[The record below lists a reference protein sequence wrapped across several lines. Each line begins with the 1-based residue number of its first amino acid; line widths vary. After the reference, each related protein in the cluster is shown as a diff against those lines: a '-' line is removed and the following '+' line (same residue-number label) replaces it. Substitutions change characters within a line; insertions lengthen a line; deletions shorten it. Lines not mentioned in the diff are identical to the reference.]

1 MAAHED
7 FTIMSFQD
15 QLVRISLWYNLLK
28 NVERR
33 NPEKMLKRTHRL
45 HELNKSLTDKT
56 VVING
61 WVDRI
66 RNLGGII
73 FVWVRD
79 RYGIVQVLFEP
90 GTQAYETAKVLS
102 GEYVIGVE
110 GIVRERPKDAK
121 NVDLASGDIELLAE
135 KVEIL
140 AESKTPPI
148 YTNRDEGNED
158 IRLKYR
164 YLDLR
169 RRSLQRNL
177 IFRHNLVQKTREY
190 LNSLD
195 FLEIETPYLMKST
208 PEGARN
214 FIVPSRLKQ
223 GTFYALPQSPQIFK
237 QLLMIAGFDRYYQI
251 ARCFRD
257 EDLRADRQPEFTQ
270 IDLEMSFVD
279 QEDVQET
286 VGNLVKYLFKEVR
299 GIDIGDV
306 PVMQYQTAME
316 LYGSDKPDLR
326 FDMRMENL
334 TSKNFVS
341 KLDFLSPK
349 AGEEV
354 KMIVIPKNDVI
365 SRKDLDTYSESAK
378 SSNLRLGWA
387 KFHGNNFTG
396 GIGKLLSA
404 VESDVKV
411 KEDETVIICAGKK
424 NDVSTFLGRARTEI
438 ANKIGIIPQNT
449 FKVLW
454 INDFPMF
461 EWNEEEKR
469 FQAQHHPFTMPY
481 LEDLNNESNDLSK
494 IRAHSYDLVING
506 WEMGSGSVRIHTREL
521 QERVFKLIGITEEEA
536 KKRFGFFLEAFEYG
550 APPHAGFAIGVD
562 RLVSVMLGV
571 SSLRDVI
578 AFPKTASGSDLM
590 MDTPSEVPEAQ
601 LRELGI
607 KLEEHR

>member
-1 MAAHED
+1 
-7 FTIMSFQD
+7 
-15 QLVRISLWYNLLK
+15 
-28 NVERR
+28 
-33 NPEKMLKRTHRL
+33 MLKRNYRL
-45 HELNKSLTDKT
+45 HELNESLIDKT
-56 VVING
+56 VIING
-61 WVDRI
+61 WVDRV

-90 GTQAYETAKVLS
+90 ETPAYEIAKKLS

-110 GIVRERPKDAK
+110 GVVRERPKDAK
-121 NVDLASGDIELLAE
+121 NIDLASGNIEILAK

-148 YTNRDEGNED
+148 YTNRDEGSED
-158 IRLKYR
+158 VRLKYR

-169 RRSLQRNL
+169 RRTLQSNL
-177 IFRHNLVQKTREY
+177 IFRHKLVQKTREY
-190 LNSLD
+190 LDSLD

-214 FIVPSRLKQ
+214 FIVPSRIKR

-279 QEDVQET
+279 QEDVQKT
-286 VGNLVKYLFKEVR
+286 VGNLVKHLFKSVL
-299 GIDIGDV
+299 GKDIGDV
-306 PVMQYQTAME
+306 PSMQYQTAME

-326 FDMRMENL
+326 FEMKMENL
-334 TSKNFVS
+334 TSKPFAS
-341 KLDFLSPK
+341 KLDFLSPRD
-349 AGEEV
+349 GEET
-354 KMIVIPKNDVI
+354 KMIVVPKNDVL
-365 SRKDLDTYSESAK
+365 SRKDLDAYSESAK

-387 KFHGNNFTG
+387 KFHGTNFTG
-396 GIGKLLSA
+396 SVGKLLSTLT
-404 VESDVKV
+404 SDVKV
-411 KEDETVIICAGKK
+411 GDDETVILCAGKK
-424 NDVSTFLGRARTEI
+424 HEVSTFLGRVRVEI
-438 ANKIGIIPQNT
+438 ANKIEIIPQNT

-461 EWNEEEKR
+461 EWNEEDKR

-481 LEDLNNESNDLSK
+481 LEDLESKPDDLSK

-562 RLVSVMLGV
+562 RLVSVMIGV
-571 SSLRDVI
+571 TSLRDVI
-578 AFPKTASGSDLM
+578 AFPKTASGTDLM
-590 MDTPSEVPEAQ
+590 MDTPSEVSEDQ
-601 LRELGI
+601 LKELGI
-607 KLEEHR
+607 KLEDHRS

>member
-1 MAAHED
+1 M
-7 FTIMSFQD
+7 
-15 QLVRISLWYNLLK
+15 LK
-28 NVERR
+28 GEI
-33 NPEKMLKRTHRL
+33 PKKMLKRTHRL

-90 GTQAYETAKVLS
+90 GTPAYETAKTLS

-158 IRLKYR
+158 VRLKYR

-169 RRSLQRNL
+169 RKSLQHNL
-177 IFRHNLVQKTREY
+177 IFRHQLVQKTREY
-190 LNSLD
+190 LNSID

-214 FIVPSRLKQ
+214 FIVPSRIKQ

-286 VGNLVKYLFKEVR
+286 IGNLVKYLFKEVR

-306 PVMQYQTAME
+306 PLMQYQTAME

-326 FDMRMENL
+326 FEMRMENL
-334 TSKNFVS
+334 TSKHFAS
-341 KLDFLSPK
+341 KLDFLTPK
-349 AGEEV
+349 DGEEV
-354 KMIVIPKNDVI
+354 KMIVIPKNDLL
-365 SRKDLDTYSESAK
+365 SRKDLDVYSESAK
-378 SSNLRLGWA
+378 SSNLKLGWA

-404 VESDVKV
+404 VTSDLNV

-424 NDVSTFLGRARTEI
+424 NDVNAFLGRTRIEI

-481 LEDLNNESNDLSK
+481 LEDLKNDSNDLSK

-562 RLVSVMLGV
+562 RLVSVMLGIT
-571 SSLRDVI
+571 SLRDVI

-590 MDTPSEVPEAQ
+590 MDTPSEVSEAQ